1 MRIGRILVCGWVFGL
16 VMGLGCD
23 GAGAGVDY
31 TIGMSLSPSGV
42 GGGSEGGRVVRDVT
56 VRTLCKMASS
66 GEVFSALTAY
76 DATTARWLARAG
88 VHVLLVGDTA
98 AEMVLGFDRT
108 IDMPLDV
115 LVALTAGVWRGA
127 NTAGRGWHEAVGR
140 PMVMADMPFLSY
152 QADDAEGVRNAGRF
166 VTEGRADVVKVE
178 ADASMA
184 GLIRKMAR
192 AGIAVCAH
200 VGSRPQTVG
209 LTGGYSSAGRSA
221 ESAAR
226 VIEDARALEDAG
238 AAMLLIEAVPD
249 EVGAAVVSG
258 AKVPVIGIGAGLAC
272 HGQVLV
278 FQDLVGLTDVRPRFA
293 DPVAEMGRG
302 VMEAGREWVRR
313 VAERRVGGKGYAMG
327 AGESERLSAMVS
339 GGGVAGGVGSDV
351 PRSGDT
357 DGTGGAKAVGEGGGG
372 AVVGFGWGGAEIRA
386 RNTSRGSEVGGVG

>member
-1 MRIGRILVCGWVFGL
+1 VFGSENED
-16 VMGLGCD
+16 GCLSLA
-23 GAGAGVDY
+23 AGEWGKAGPDY
-31 TIGMSLSPSGV
+31 TCDMSLSPAGGGV
-42 GGGSEGGRVVRDVT
+42 GSESGRVGRDVT
-56 VRTLCKMASS
+56 LRTLGRMASS

-115 LVALTAGVWRGA
+115 LVALTTGVWRGA
-127 NTAGRGWHEAVGR
+127 STAGRGWDVPVGR

-184 GLIRKMAR
+184 GLIGKMAR

-209 LTGGYSSAGRSA
+209 LTGGYASAGRSA

-226 VIEDARALEDAG
+226 VIEDARVLEAAG
-238 AAMLLIEAVPD
+238 AAMLLVEAVPD
-249 EVGAAVVSG
+249 EVGAEVVAG
-258 AKVPVIGIGAGLAC
+258 AKVPVIGIGAGPAC

-293 DPVAEMGRG
+293 DPAAELGRA
-302 VMEAGREWVRR
+302 VLEAGRAWVRR
-313 VAERRVGGKGYAMG
+313 VAERKVGGKGYAMG
-327 AGESERLSAMVS
+327 PGESERLGAML
-339 GGGVAGGVGSDV
+339 GAGGVKLGQEGGLGAD
-351 PRSGDT
+351 GDT
-357 DGTGGAKAVGEGGGG
+357 GEGKSAKTSQTGGADVE
-372 AVVGFGWGGAEIRA
+372 V
-386 RNTSRGSEVGGVG
+386 RNTAGGVKVRGVDG